1 MVESLKFAITGHTKG
16 LGKELSRHVDYIGFS
31 RSNGHDISTL
41 DGRNNIVIKSND
53 CNIFLNCAYSGDYSQ
68 VDMLYTIFNSWK
80 DKESLIVNI
89 GSETT
94 SGIKN
99 HIWPYSSH
107 KAALDKA
114 SEQLSFLNTNC
125 RVTNFKFGYINS
137 TRVIETINPSKYIC
151 IEDAAAFILNNINIA
166 FKYRLTEILL
176 RP

>member
-1 MVESLKFAITGHTKG
+1 MAENLKFAITGHTKG
-16 LGKELSRHVDYIGFS
+16 LGKEIAKHVDHLGFS
-31 RSNGHDISTL
+31 KSNGYDISTNL
-41 DGRNNIVIKSND
+41 GRHIIVNEAAD
-53 CNIFLNCAYSGDYSQ
+53 CDVFINCAYCGDYSQ
-68 VDMLYTIFNSWK
+68 VNMLYDIFNSWH
-80 DKESLIVNI
+80 DKNKLIINI

-99 HIWPYSSH
+99 HIWPYSAQ

-114 SEQLSFLNTNC
+114 SEQLSFLNRPC

-137 TRVIETINPSKYIC
+137 ERVIKHINPEKYIN
-151 IEDAAAFILNNINIA
+151 IEDATKFILDSIDVS